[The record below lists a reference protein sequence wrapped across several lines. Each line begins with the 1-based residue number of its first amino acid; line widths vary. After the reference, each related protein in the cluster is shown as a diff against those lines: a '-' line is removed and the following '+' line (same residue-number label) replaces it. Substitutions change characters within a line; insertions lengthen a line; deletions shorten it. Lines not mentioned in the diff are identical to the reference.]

1 MSGTPQEIPLV
12 PSTAQSFTI
21 TLVGVTYTMT
31 VTWCAPA
38 SCWMLD
44 IADQNAVPIVPGIP
58 MITGADLLEAYGYL
72 NIGGQLIVQTDYDVD
87 AVPTFDN
94 LGVTGHLYFVPNS

>member
-1 MSGTPQEIPLV
+1 MSGTPFEIPLI
-12 PSTAQSFTI
+12 PSTAQTFTV

-38 SCWMLD
+38 SCWMID
-44 IADQNAVPIVPGIP
+44 IADQNAVPIVSGIP
-58 MITGADLLEAYGYL
+58 MITGADLLSAYGYL
-72 NIGGQLIVQTDYDVD
+72 GIGGQLFVQSDFDTN

-94 LGVTGHLYFVPNS
+94 LGDTSHLYFISD